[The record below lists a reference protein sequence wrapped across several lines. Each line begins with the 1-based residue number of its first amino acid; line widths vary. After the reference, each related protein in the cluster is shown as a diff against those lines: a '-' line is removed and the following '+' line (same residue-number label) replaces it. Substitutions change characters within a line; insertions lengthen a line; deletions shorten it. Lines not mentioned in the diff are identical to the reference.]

1 MNKLFEQ
8 LSRERK
14 DLQTKGYYP
23 SWFTTQGHQMF
34 KDKYMYEDTYLLGR
48 HKTIAKTLASYLP
61 TSIQEHYEQVF
72 FDLLWSG
79 KLSAATPVLANCG
92 TNRGLTVSCSGQY
105 IGDSIDSFYSN
116 LRETA
121 LLSKYGFGTS
131 GGFSSIRERGAVI
144 SKGGTANGVRPVI
157 DDFFIATNKV
167 SQGGNRRGSFAAY
180 LDIEHDD
187 FDECLQ
193 DLFINTDGK
202 NYGWVIK
209 DSFINKLQAGDEEAN
224 RRFKE
229 IIYLKLI
236 HGKGYFF
243 FVDRANRHRPEMY
256 KEHGLDIKASN
267 LCCVTADQRVVTD
280 KGIITVEE
288 LYKKGGDNKVIGHKG
303 ISNASAMMLPRPNA
317 PIIEIQT
324 KQGYSHKVTPDHRV
338 MTLGGQWVEAQNLKI
353 GDRIELQNQVGLFGT
368 QHNPDLAFLMGIIA
382 GDGTYSE
389 HSVCIDLWENKTKV
403 LEKEIESKVFNLL
416 QSNKQLNTTSSN
428 SPKFVTNSLSTK
440 SRLSSAPLNRLL
452 SEHGFTRETKLVIP
466 DLVWKG
472 TRETVE
478 AYIKGLFITDG
489 GIQADKNVCTVT
501 LASINH
507 QLLKD
512 LQVLLINLNIKSSIS
527 ILHPE
532 RIQDFGKNRGGEYH
546 CKASYRLMV
555 TSIQACNLL
564 EKITSISKYRE
575 GKTSDSF
582 LERISKKGFKQKFHA
597 TITDLKE
604 LPNEDTYCLTVDS
617 EDHSWTVNGVITHNS
632 EIMLHSGPDYTYS
645 CILSSINL
653 THWDEI
659 ENDNTIFDATVF
671 LDCVTSD
678 FIHNA
683 STIPGLER
691 VVEFTKKGRAI
702 GLGVMGLHTLLQSK
716 SIPMD
721 SMEAHLLDGTIF
733 KRLHDESL
741 RASQWLAAIQGEPDW
756 CKGYGVRNTHRCVTG
771 DTEVITKQGSK
782 PIKSLVGQTLEIWN
796 GYEWSVMTPFITSES
811 EEVYKVTLS
820 NGKEVICTPD
830 HKWAVKNNRHRKP
843 ISVETIDLK
852 EGDKLNKWDYPT
864 LEGDKELSHPYTS
877 GFFSGDGSYSQS
889 KPQYPNC
896 KQRKEIRI
904 CPKSGKE
911 VCLDYL
917 SVKDGCTVRDSNGG
931 YRFYIPDEV
940 SEKFFVPNE
949 DYTVNSRLKWLAGL
963 LDADGSNAGA
973 FTTINLEFAKKVVH
987 LANVTGLYASLT
999 TEKPAR
1005 ISEIEGR
1012 TINCKPLYKVGFSRK
1027 QLVESYDKGLTI
1039 RRLDFGKPNRESI
1052 DYVSVISV
1060 EKKGNSKTY
1069 CVTDKLRGTCM
1080 FNGITTLQCA
1090 QAPTKSTALL
1100 MGGVSEGIS
1109 PDPGMAFEASSA
1121 VGELTRITPVFYQL
1135 MKERGMYSEKT
1146 VNRIIENLGSVQQED
1161 WLTDHEKD
1169 VFKTAFEVSQE
1180 MLINRTAARQKY
1192 FCQGQSLN
1200 LFVPGDGDG
1209 VEERIAQLISQVF
1222 VNENILSQYYIY
1234 SRNGVVVN
1242 DDCVACSA

>member
-1 MNKLFEQ
+1 MNNLFEQ

-14 DLQTKGYYP
+14 DLQAKGYYP

-48 HKTIAKTLASYLP
+48 HKTIAKTLAKYLP
-61 TSIQEHYEQVF
+61 TSIQDHYEQVF

-92 TNRGLTVSCSGQY
+92 TDRGLTVSCSGQY
-105 IGDSIDSFYSN
+105 IGDDVDSFYSN

-121 LLSKYGFGTS
+121 LLTKYGFGTS
-131 GGFSSIRERGAVI
+131 GGFSTIRPRGAAI

-157 DDFFIATNKV
+157 DDFFIATNKI
-167 SQGGNRRGSFAAY
+167 SQGSSRRGSFAAY

-267 LCCVTADQRVVTD
+267 LCS
-280 KGIITVEE
+280 E
-288 LYKKGGDNKVIGHKG
+288 VI
-303 ISNASAMMLPRPNA
+303 
-317 PIIEIQT
+317 
-324 KQGYSHKVTPDHRV
+324 
-338 MTLGGQWVEAQNLKI
+338 
-353 GDRIELQNQVGLFGT
+353 
-368 QHNPDLAFLMGIIA
+368 
-382 GDGTYSE
+382 
-389 HSVCIDLWENKTKV
+389 
-403 LEKEIESKVFNLL
+403 
-416 QSNKQLNTTSSN
+416 
-428 SPKFVTNSLSTK
+428 
-440 SRLSSAPLNRLL
+440 
-452 SEHGFTRETKLVIP
+452 
-466 DLVWKG
+466 
-472 TRETVE
+472 
-478 AYIKGLFITDG
+478 
-489 GIQADKNVCTVT
+489 
-501 LASINH
+501 
-507 QLLKD
+507 
-512 LQVLLINLNIKSSIS
+512 
-527 ILHPE
+527 
-532 RIQDFGKNRGGEYH
+532 
-546 CKASYRLMV
+546 
-555 TSIQACNLL
+555 
-564 EKITSISKYRE
+564 
-575 GKTSDSF
+575 
-582 LERISKKGFKQKFHA
+582 
-597 TITDLKE
+597 
-604 LPNEDTYCLTVDS
+604 
-617 EDHSWTVNGVITHNS
+617 
-632 EIMLHSGPDYTYS
+632 LHSGPDYTYS

-659 ENDNTIFDATVF
+659 ENDNTIFDATIF

-702 GLGVMGLHTLLQSK
+702 GLGVMGLHSLLQSK

-733 KRLHDESL
+733 KRLHNESL
-741 RASQWLAAIQGEPDW
+741 RASQCLAAMQGEPDW

-1161 WLTDHEKD
+1161 WLTDHEKE

>member
-48 HKTIAKTLASYLP
+48 HKTIAKTLARYLP
-61 TSIQEHYEQVF
+61 TSIQDQYEQVF

-267 LCCVTADQRVVTD
+267 LC
-280 KGIITVEE
+280 
-288 LYKKGGDNKVIGHKG
+288 
-303 ISNASAMMLPRPNA
+303 
-317 PIIEIQT
+317 
-324 KQGYSHKVTPDHRV
+324 
-338 MTLGGQWVEAQNLKI
+338 
-353 GDRIELQNQVGLFGT
+353 
-368 QHNPDLAFLMGIIA
+368 
-382 GDGTYSE
+382 
-389 HSVCIDLWENKTKV
+389 
-403 LEKEIESKVFNLL
+403 
-416 QSNKQLNTTSSN
+416 
-428 SPKFVTNSLSTK
+428 
-440 SRLSSAPLNRLL
+440 
-452 SEHGFTRETKLVIP
+452 
-466 DLVWKG
+466 
-472 TRETVE
+472 
-478 AYIKGLFITDG
+478 
-489 GIQADKNVCTVT
+489 
-501 LASINH
+501 
-507 QLLKD
+507 
-512 LQVLLINLNIKSSIS
+512 
-527 ILHPE
+527 
-532 RIQDFGKNRGGEYH
+532 
-546 CKASYRLMV
+546 
-555 TSIQACNLL
+555 
-564 EKITSISKYRE
+564 
-575 GKTSDSF
+575 
-582 LERISKKGFKQKFHA
+582 
-597 TITDLKE
+597 
-604 LPNEDTYCLTVDS
+604 
-617 EDHSWTVNGVITHNS
+617 S

-716 SIPMD
+716 SVPMD

-741 RASQWLAAIQGEPDW
+741 RASQWLATIQGEPDW
-756 CKGYGVRNTHRCVTG
+756 CKGYGVRNTHRT
-771 DTEVITKQGSK
+771 
-782 PIKSLVGQTLEIWN
+782 
-796 GYEWSVMTPFITSES
+796 
-811 EEVYKVTLS
+811 
-820 NGKEVICTPD
+820 
-830 HKWAVKNNRHRKP
+830 
-843 ISVETIDLK
+843 
-852 EGDKLNKWDYPT
+852 
-864 LEGDKELSHPYTS
+864 
-877 GFFSGDGSYSQS
+877 
-889 KPQYPNC
+889 
-896 KQRKEIRI
+896 
-904 CPKSGKE
+904 
-911 VCLDYL
+911 
-917 SVKDGCTVRDSNGG
+917 
-931 YRFYIPDEV
+931 
-940 SEKFFVPNE
+940 
-949 DYTVNSRLKWLAGL
+949 
-963 LDADGSNAGA
+963 
-973 FTTINLEFAKKVVH
+973 
-987 LANVTGLYASLT
+987 
-999 TEKPAR
+999 
-1005 ISEIEGR
+1005 
-1012 TINCKPLYKVGFSRK
+1012 
-1027 QLVESYDKGLTI
+1027 
-1039 RRLDFGKPNRESI
+1039 
-1052 DYVSVISV
+1052 
-1060 EKKGNSKTY
+1060 
-1069 CVTDKLRGTCM
+1069 
-1080 FNGITTLQCA
+1080 A

-1146 VNRIIENLGSVQQED
+1146 VNRIIENLGSVQQEE
-1161 WLTDHEKD
+1161 WLTDHEKE

>member
-34 KDKYMYEDTYLLGR
+34 KDKYMHEDTYLLGR
-48 HKTIAKTLASYLP
+48 HKTIAKTLVRYLP
-61 TSIQEHYEQVF
+61 TSIQDHYEQVF

-92 TNRGLTVSCSGQY
+92 TDRGLTVSCSGQH
-105 IGDSIDSFYSN
+105 IADDVDSFYSN

-121 LLSKYGFGTS
+121 LLTKYGFGTS
-131 GGFSSIRERGAVI
+131 GGFSTIRPRGAAI

-157 DDFFIATNKV
+157 DDFFIATNKI
-167 SQGGNRRGSFAAY
+167 SQGSSRRGSFAAY

-187 FDECLQ
+187 FDECIQ

-209 DSFINKLQAGDEEAN
+209 DSFINKLQSGDEEAN

-267 LCCVTADQRVVTD
+267 LCSEVV
-280 KGIITVEE
+280 
-288 LYKKGGDNKVIGHKG
+288 
-303 ISNASAMMLPRPNA
+303 
-317 PIIEIQT
+317 
-324 KQGYSHKVTPDHRV
+324 
-338 MTLGGQWVEAQNLKI
+338 
-353 GDRIELQNQVGLFGT
+353 
-368 QHNPDLAFLMGIIA
+368 
-382 GDGTYSE
+382 
-389 HSVCIDLWENKTKV
+389 
-403 LEKEIESKVFNLL
+403 
-416 QSNKQLNTTSSN
+416 
-428 SPKFVTNSLSTK
+428 
-440 SRLSSAPLNRLL
+440 
-452 SEHGFTRETKLVIP
+452 
-466 DLVWKG
+466 
-472 TRETVE
+472 
-478 AYIKGLFITDG
+478 
-489 GIQADKNVCTVT
+489 
-501 LASINH
+501 
-507 QLLKD
+507 
-512 LQVLLINLNIKSSIS
+512 
-527 ILHPE
+527 
-532 RIQDFGKNRGGEYH
+532 
-546 CKASYRLMV
+546 
-555 TSIQACNLL
+555 
-564 EKITSISKYRE
+564 
-575 GKTSDSF
+575 
-582 LERISKKGFKQKFHA
+582 
-597 TITDLKE
+597 
-604 LPNEDTYCLTVDS
+604 
-617 EDHSWTVNGVITHNS
+617 
-632 EIMLHSGPDYTYS
+632 LHSGPDYTYS

-683 STIPGLER
+683 SSIPGLER
-691 VVEFTKKGRAI
+691 VVDFTKKGRAI

-741 RASQWLAAIQGEPDW
+741 RASQWLATIQGEPEW

-1161 WLTDHEKD
+1161 WLTDHEKE

>member
-34 KDKYMYEDTYLLGR
+34 KDKYMHEDTYLLGR
-48 HKTIAKTLASYLP
+48 HKTIAKTLSKYLP

-92 TNRGLTVSCSGQY
+92 TNRGLTVSCSGQH
-105 IGDSIDSFYSN
+105 IGDDVDSFYSN

-121 LLSKYGFGTS
+121 LLTKYGFGTS
-131 GGFSSIRERGAVI
+131 GGFSTIRPRGAAI

-157 DDFFIATNKV
+157 DDFFIATNKI
-167 SQGGNRRGSFAAY
+167 SQGSSRRGSFAAY

-267 LCCVTADQRVVTD
+267 LC
-280 KGIITVEE
+280 
-288 LYKKGGDNKVIGHKG
+288 
-303 ISNASAMMLPRPNA
+303 
-317 PIIEIQT
+317 
-324 KQGYSHKVTPDHRV
+324 
-338 MTLGGQWVEAQNLKI
+338 
-353 GDRIELQNQVGLFGT
+353 
-368 QHNPDLAFLMGIIA
+368 
-382 GDGTYSE
+382 
-389 HSVCIDLWENKTKV
+389 
-403 LEKEIESKVFNLL
+403 
-416 QSNKQLNTTSSN
+416 
-428 SPKFVTNSLSTK
+428 
-440 SRLSSAPLNRLL
+440 
-452 SEHGFTRETKLVIP
+452 
-466 DLVWKG
+466 
-472 TRETVE
+472 
-478 AYIKGLFITDG
+478 
-489 GIQADKNVCTVT
+489 
-501 LASINH
+501 
-507 QLLKD
+507 
-512 LQVLLINLNIKSSIS
+512 
-527 ILHPE
+527 
-532 RIQDFGKNRGGEYH
+532 
-546 CKASYRLMV
+546 
-555 TSIQACNLL
+555 
-564 EKITSISKYRE
+564 
-575 GKTSDSF
+575 
-582 LERISKKGFKQKFHA
+582 
-597 TITDLKE
+597 
-604 LPNEDTYCLTVDS
+604 
-617 EDHSWTVNGVITHNS
+617 S

-702 GLGVMGLHTLLQSK
+702 GLGVMGLHSLLQSK

-756 CKGYGVRNTHRCVTG
+756 CKGYGVRNTHRT
-771 DTEVITKQGSK
+771 
-782 PIKSLVGQTLEIWN
+782 
-796 GYEWSVMTPFITSES
+796 
-811 EEVYKVTLS
+811 
-820 NGKEVICTPD
+820 
-830 HKWAVKNNRHRKP
+830 
-843 ISVETIDLK
+843 
-852 EGDKLNKWDYPT
+852 
-864 LEGDKELSHPYTS
+864 
-877 GFFSGDGSYSQS
+877 
-889 KPQYPNC
+889 
-896 KQRKEIRI
+896 
-904 CPKSGKE
+904 
-911 VCLDYL
+911 
-917 SVKDGCTVRDSNGG
+917 
-931 YRFYIPDEV
+931 
-940 SEKFFVPNE
+940 
-949 DYTVNSRLKWLAGL
+949 
-963 LDADGSNAGA
+963 
-973 FTTINLEFAKKVVH
+973 
-987 LANVTGLYASLT
+987 
-999 TEKPAR
+999 
-1005 ISEIEGR
+1005 
-1012 TINCKPLYKVGFSRK
+1012 
-1027 QLVESYDKGLTI
+1027 
-1039 RRLDFGKPNRESI
+1039 
-1052 DYVSVISV
+1052 
-1060 EKKGNSKTY
+1060 
-1069 CVTDKLRGTCM
+1069 
-1080 FNGITTLQCA
+1080 A